1 VRRKGEGGGGG
12 IVARCGSFIQWTIL
26 CGQRPGPP
34 SYQVSLRYSIIINNY
49 LLSTI
54 VSIN

>member
-1 VRRKGEGGGGG
+1 MRRKGEGGGGG